1 MPTQQGPA
9 FPAMTVLN
17 AILAEGLKELIV
29 LPAKVVT
36 SKPLIPIVILALLI
50 VTPALQTDH

>member
-17 AILAEGLKELIV
+17 AKLAEGLKELIV